1 MALEAE
7 TARKAALKR
16 HGMAALLGAATL
28 VVFTVVSQAQDNA
41 GRPPVLPP
49 QPGTGVPEKVD
60 PSLQPGK
67 DGEVTGTLS
76 QKLNQSEGVI
86 HPPSGVDPEIRVP
99 PPSTGGTMPIIP
111 PPGEP
116 GGSQAIQPK

>member
-7 TARKAALKR
+7 TTRKTDTARKSGLRGRGLAVA
-16 HGMAALLGAATL
+16 LGAATL
-28 VVFTVVSQAQDNA
+28 VVFAAVSQAQDNA

-60 PSLQPGK
+60 PPLQPGT

-76 QKLNQSEGVI
+76 QKLNESEGVI

-99 PPSTGGTMPIIP
+99 PPSTGGTMPVIP
-111 PPGEP
+111 PPGE
-116 GGSQAIQPK
+116 